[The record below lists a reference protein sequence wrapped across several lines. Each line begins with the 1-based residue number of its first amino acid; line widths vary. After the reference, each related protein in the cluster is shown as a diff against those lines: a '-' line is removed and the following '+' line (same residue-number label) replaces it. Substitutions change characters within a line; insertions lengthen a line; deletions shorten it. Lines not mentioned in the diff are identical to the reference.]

1 MSDFEIRGGYGRMT
15 LRKWILKGAITAI
28 LVALVKYFIIPPIY
42 DKAANLD
49 PLVILGIG
57 IIVVVILFKVLTKI
71 GSIIIISMLV
81 FVGFVLIVIGFAMS
95 GSAEVSSI
103 STVVITLGDDWQVR
117 FLILIASM
125 VGVVFGLYAYL
136 WLTIFRKRRCKNEG

>member
-1 MSDFEIRGGYGRMT
+1 MT
-15 LRKWILKGAITAI
+15 LRKWILKAAITAI